1 MCERARSDAIFIN
14 QAPPFQTAYHTSE
27 MGESTESGQMIV
39 KMFAARAESDGCVL
53 KLADRVVDTVDK
65 IDKVHEK
72 YERVLEKLREESE
85 KLSATQRERDAA
97 LYKAQKAEDEL
108 ERLKNKFEEQ
118 PAAKRPRPRDFC
130 EKDLWEESNDAGYK
144 RRMLAH
150 LASPGCNVHGLT
162 KKAFVA
168 ALRFVG
174 DTDADIDAKSAV
186 CTSNAQR
193 LDCVKKTQVGA

>member
-1 MCERARSDAIFIN
+1 ME
-14 QAPPFQTAYHTSE
+14 
-27 MGESTESGQMIV
+27 ESTESGQMIV

-53 KLADRVVDTVDK
+53 KLADKVVDTIDK
-65 IDKVHEK
+65 IDKAYQRNDRIFDQLEE
-72 YERVLEKLREESE
+72 ERNKH
-85 KLSATQRERDAA
+85 SATQRERDAA
-97 LYKAQKAEDEL
+97 LYRAQKAEDEL
-108 ERLKNKFEEQ
+108 ERLKNNFEEQ
-118 PAAKRPRPRDFC
+118 TSAKRPRPRDFC
-130 EKDLWEESNDAGYK
+130 EKDLWEESSDAGYK

-168 ALRFVG
+168 ALRFLG

-193 LDCVKKTQVGA
+193 LGCVKKIQVGV